1 MPGLNPRNGVILSLP
16 ILLLFGFIFLLSCQN
31 KSAQD
36 QVAEKILEKTIK
48 QGTGNEA
55 NVEIQGGKIR
65 FQTKEGIGE
74 INTTKVWSEDIPADV
89 PKFSMGKINGIS
101 TSDMDGKKS
110 WSVVIEGI
118 QEGVFPKYVE
128 ELKAKNWKITST
140 LTMGTG
146 GTVSA
151 SKNDLNLMGIF
162 YKDQNTGIIT
172 ISKNN

>member
-1 MPGLNPRNGVILSLP
+1 M
-16 ILLLFGFIFLLSCQN
+16 
-31 KSAQD
+31 
-36 QVAEKILEKTIK
+36 
-48 QGTGNEA
+48 
-55 NVEIQGGKIR
+55 
-65 FQTKEGIGE
+65 GE

-89 PKFSMGKINGIS
+89 PKFSMGKINGVS

-118 QEGVFPKYVE
+118 QEGAFPKYVE

>member
-1 MPGLNPRNGVILSLP
+1 
-16 ILLLFGFIFLLSCQN
+16 
-31 KSAQD
+31 
-36 QVAEKILEKTIK
+36 
-48 QGTGNEA
+48 
-55 NVEIQGGKIR
+55 
-65 FQTKEGIGE
+65 
-74 INTTKVWSEDIPADV
+74 
-89 PKFSMGKINGIS
+89 MGKINGIS